1 MLLHRSRP
9 LIQILAQIAR
19 DFRNPITL
27 RIGTTAT
34 IGYGTLYY
42 SIAVFAPVISAD
54 FGIGIDTFFAFA
66 AFGLLLGG
74 LFAPFVGKVIDR
86 ASAKMVM
93 SVGSVV
99 AATAMLIMSFAPNLW
114 VFAFGFVVLEL
125 ASAMV
130 LYEAAFAG
138 LTQVFG
144 QNARRHI
151 TSVTLVGGFAST
163 IFWPFTQ
170 YLVETYDW
178 RGACLVFACMHLAIC
193 LPLNWQA
200 FSQLKKHINANHNDD
215 KTHQSELVLEG
226 QMRQRAIWYY
236 GFSICISGFV
246 FAIIPVNI
254 LLILMSDGV
263 SAQTV
268 AYVAM
273 VIGPAQVIAR
283 IVEMAMEN
291 RFTAMATGRVC
302 LTALPLSLLI
312 LLLPGGSI
320 ISAVCFSIVYGVSQG
335 LANIVRG
342 NVPLHLFGSKGYGTL
357 VGKITSIRFILN
369 AGAPF
374 AFAFL
379 LTHTDIEVAIW
390 SMFLIAFVSAAAF
403 WMIKSPGSELAKL
416 PI

>member
-1 MLLHRSRP
+1 M
-9 LIQILAQIAR
+9 
-19 DFRNPITL
+19 
-27 RIGTTAT
+27 
-34 IGYGTLYY
+34 
-42 SIAVFAPVISAD
+42 
-54 FGIGIDTFFAFA
+54 
-66 AFGLLLGG
+66 
-74 LFAPFVGKVIDR
+74 
-86 ASAKMVM
+86 
-93 SVGSVV
+93 
-99 AATAMLIMSFAPNLW
+99 
-114 VFAFGFVVLEL
+114 
-125 ASAMV
+125 
-130 LYEAAFAG
+130 
-138 LTQVFG
+138 
-144 QNARRHI
+144 
-151 TSVTLVGGFAST
+151 
-163 IFWPFTQ
+163 
-170 YLVETYDW
+170 
-178 RGACLVFACMHLAIC
+178 
-193 LPLNWQA
+193 
-200 FSQLKKHINANHNDD
+200 
-215 KTHQSELVLEG
+215 
-226 QMRQRAIWYY
+226 
-236 GFSICISGFV
+236 

-291 RFTAMATGRVC
+291 RFSAMATGRVC

-390 SMFLIAFVSAAAF
+390 SMFLIAFVSAVAF
-403 WMIKSPGSELAKL
+403 WMIKSPGRELHKL

>member
-1 MLLHRSRP
+1 MLP
-9 LIQILAQIAR
+9 ILTQIAR
-19 DFRNPITL
+19 DFSNPITL

-54 FGIGIDTFFAFA
+54 FSIGIDTFFAFA

-74 LFAPFVGKVIDR
+74 LFAPFVGRTIDR
-86 ASAKMVM
+86 SGAKTVM
-93 SVGSVV
+93 SVGSII
-99 AATAMLIMSFAPNLW
+99 AAAAMLIMSLAPNLW
-114 VFAFGFVVLEL
+114 VFATGFVVLEL

-151 TSVTLVGGFAST
+151 TSVTLVGGFSST

-178 RGACLVFACMHLAIC
+178 RGACLVFAFMHLAIC

-200 FSQLKKHINANHNDD
+200 FSRLKKQLNTKIIDETNY
-215 KTHQSELVLEG
+215 QSEIVLEG
-226 QMRQRAIWYY
+226 HRRQRAFWYY

-291 RFTAMATGRVC
+291 RFTAIATGRIC
-302 LTALPLSLLI
+302 LTALPLSLLV
-312 LLLPGGSI
+312 LLLPGGSMV
-320 ISAVCFSIVYGVSQG
+320 SAICFSIVYGVSQG

-342 NVPLHLFGSKGYGTL
+342 NVPLHLFGSKGYGAL

-369 AGAPF
+369 SGAPF

-379 LTHTDIEVAIW
+379 LTHTDIQLAIW
-390 SMFLIAFVSAAAF
+390 CMFLMAFVSAAAF
-403 WMIKSPGSELAKL
+403 WMIKSPDNEQKKL